1 MGVTSVHVFG
11 DSRTG
16 DDRRGKLRWA
26 LRLEYLT
33 LGWNVVEGVVAVTAA
48 ALAGSIAL
56 LGFGVDSFVECASGL
71 VLLWRLAAE
80 RRGMNGEGIERLD
93 RRAHRLVGF
102 SLFLL
107 AAYIAV
113 DAGHALWERER
124 PGPTLVGIA
133 LSSVS
138 IVAMQWLARAKRRA
152 AAALGSRALEADAFQ
167 TTACFWLSVITLAGV
182 GLNAA
187 FGWWWADPAAAL
199 GMTWFIGREG
209 LEAWRVEECACAG
222 EAFAA
227 PTSSASAPDGHGC
240 SSGRGRKA
248 RPES

>member
-1 MGVTSVHVFG
+1 MSAGQGREATLG
-11 DSRTG
+11 T
-16 DDRRGKLRWA
+16 A

-33 LGWNVVEGVVAVTAA
+33 VGWNVVEGLVAVAA
-48 ALAGSIAL
+48 ALGAGSIAL

-80 RRGMNGEGIERLD
+80 RRGMDGEGIERLD
-93 RRAHRLVGF
+93 RRAHRLVGA

-113 DAGHALWERER
+113 DAGYALWERER

-133 LSSVS
+133 LTSVS
-138 IVAMQWLARAKRRA
+138 IVVMQWLARAKRRA

-199 GMTWFIGREG
+199 GMIWFIGREG
-209 LEAWRVEECACAG
+209 LEAWRGEECGCAG
-222 EAFAA
+222 ESVAA
-227 PTSSASAPDGHGC
+227 PTPSSPATE
-240 SSGRGRKA
+240 GRGCATGCGREA
-248 RPES
+248 RPGS

>member
-1 MGVTSVHVFG
+1 MSSGQGRQATLG
-11 DSRTG
+11 I
-16 DDRRGKLRWA
+16 A

-33 LGWNVVEGVVAVTAA
+33 VGWNVVEGLVAVAA
-48 ALAGSIAL
+48 ALTAGSIAL

-71 VLLWRLAAE
+71 VLLWRLSAE
-80 RRGMNGEGIERLD
+80 RRGMDGEGIERLD
-93 RRAHRLVGF
+93 RRAHRLVGA

-133 LSSVS
+133 LTSVS
-138 IVAMQWLARAKRRA
+138 IVVMQWLARAKRRA

-209 LEAWRVEECACAG
+209 LEAWRGEECACAG

-227 PTSSASAPDGHGC
+227 PTPSASATDGCGG
-240 SSGRGRKA
+240 SSGCGREA